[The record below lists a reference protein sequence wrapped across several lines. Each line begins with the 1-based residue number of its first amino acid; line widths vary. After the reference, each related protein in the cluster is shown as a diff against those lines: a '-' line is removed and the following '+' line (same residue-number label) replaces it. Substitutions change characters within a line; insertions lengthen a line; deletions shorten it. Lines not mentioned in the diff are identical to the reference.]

1 MRIHVDRAVCDNNGR
16 CVFAAP
22 DVFSFDDDENLVYDP
37 APAPETARSALRAAA
52 DCPLRAI
59 TVRGA
64 EQ

>member
-22 DVFSFDDDENLVYDP
+22 DVFSFDDDEELVYDP
-37 APAPETARSALRAAA
+37 APPREAAGAVTRAAA

-59 TVRGA
+59 TVEGA
-64 EQ
+64 RE

>member
-22 DVFSFDDDENLVYDP
+22 DVFSFDDDEELVYDP
-37 APAPETARSALRAAA
+37 APPSAAAPAVLRAAA

-59 TVRGA
+59 SVEGA
-64 EQ
+64 GA

>member
-1 MRIHVDRAVCDNNGR
+1 MRIHVDRAACDDNGR

-37 APAPETARSALRAAA
+37 APPLGRSAAVLRAAA

-59 TVRGA
+59 TVEGA
-64 EQ
+64 GE